1 MLCYSV
7 SANSMMAAEPHAFN
21 LISDAASEQ
30 PYLVSV
36 KEIYEAITRYQFAA
50 YLVIQRL
57 LYLT

>member
-1 MLCYSV
+1 
-7 SANSMMAAEPHAFN
+7 MMAAEPHAFN